1 MTQQQACKAIDDA
14 ISSELGFNKTTRYLW
29 TKFREQNT
37 EIERN
42 KLIEKYLPLV
52 KSIAEKIAA
61 RLPSSV
67 DSNDLQS
74 AGVFGLM
81 HAIRGFDLTRGVRF
95 ETYCAGRIRGAILDE
110 LRNLDWVPRLVRNRC
125 STLDKASKELER
137 ELGHRPDDTEIAAR
151 MEISVEE
158 LEEIKRDA
166 HPVNMV
172 SLNTDMPDA
181 EDNKPLRRLDFMEDK
196 RTPDP
201 LENINR
207 QDMIELIG
215 KGLSREERLV
225 VLLYYYENLTMK
237 EIGIAL
243 DVTESRVCQIHT
255 LILDKL
261 RRRLERRKDEFC
273 F

>member
-1 MTQQQACKAIDDA
+1 MAEEIACKAIDDA

-29 TKFREQNT
+29 TKFRAENS
-37 EIERN
+37 EAERN

-52 KSIAEKIAA
+52 KSIADKIAS

-67 DSNDLQS
+67 DSHDLQS

-81 HAIRGFDLTRGVRF
+81 HAIRGFDMARGVRF

-110 LRNLDWVPRLVRNRC
+110 LRNLDWVPRLVRNRLN
-125 STLDKASKELER
+125 TLDKTSRELER
-137 ELGHRPDDTEIAAR
+137 DLGRKPDSVELAEK
-151 MEISVEE
+151 MEVSVEE
-158 LEEIKRDA
+158 LEEMMRDA
-166 HPVNMV
+166 RPVSMV
-172 SLNTDMPDA
+172 SINMDMPDVD
-181 EDNKPLRRLDFMEDK
+181 DNKPLRRLDFMEDK

-201 LENINR
+201 LENMNR
-207 QDMIELIG
+207 EDLIQLIG
-215 KGLSREERLV
+215 KGLSKEERLV

-255 LILDKL
+255 QILEKL
-261 RRRLERRKDEFC
+261 RRKLARRKDEFT